1 MRLSGMWEHLMNHWQ
16 KVSIDW
22 PCAAGDWLW
31 LNLVLMPLR
40 TLSSIKRRQLLRI
53 VAVVFL
59 LIFLQQV
66 IVMDLTFLFGIDL
79 GLVMEVSAAIFVLSL
94 REHIKVATNH
104 VRSVV
109 TRRLGRI
116 RPRIRQI
123 VTRAVRGLLPPTSD
137 DDGGALAFA

>member
-1 MRLSGMWEHLMNHWQ
+1 MWEHLMSRWQ

-22 PCAAGDWLW
+22 PCAVGDWLW

-40 TLSSIKRRQLLRI
+40 TLSGIKRRHLLHI
-53 VAVVFL
+53 IGLVL
-59 LIFLQQV
+59 LVLFLQQV
-66 IVMDLTFLFGIDL
+66 VLLDLTFLFGIDL

-94 REHIKVATNH
+94 REHIKVATHH

-109 TRRLGRI
+109 TRRLGRF

-137 DDGGALAFA
+137 DDGGAFAFA